1 MLGCRGTKRKGDPS
15 SLHSFFKESC
25 WDSKWWSLCSHGI
38 GVNLGVWCSGDY
50 QYRSRH
56 SGYPGCL
63 SLLLAGQRFHIDL
76 FLGLFITI
84 PIMFALGVFIEWAFI
99 RRLKW
104 DRITLSILVTFA
116 IAVIIEGVLT
126 YFFTGNLVI
135 LQTRYT
141 EQSVYM
147 PFINYYMPLIYIYAF
162 ILSVVLL
169 VGLYFIVYR
178 TSFGRCLRASMQN
191 RTAAS
196 LIGSTCH
203 RYRQSP
209 LDWGQHWQLREGWSS
224 ERPMHSIL
232 PFPMT

>member
-1 MLGCRGTKRKGDPS
+1 MASGLTLVFGVLEIINIAQGILVILGA
-15 SLHSFFKESC
+15 
-25 WDSKWWSLCSHGI
+25 
-38 GVNLGVWCSGDY
+38 Y
-50 QYRSRH
+50 
-56 SGYPGCL
+56 L
-63 SLLLAGQRFHIDL
+63 SYWLEQRFHIDL

-116 IAVIIEGVLT
+116 IAVIIEGALT

-141 EQSVYM
+141 DQSVYL

-169 VGLYFIVYR
+169 LALYLSSTVPPLDAACVR
-178 TSFGRCLRASMQN
+178 RC
-191 RTAAS
+191 RTALQRPS
-196 LIGSTCH
+196 LESMCH
-203 RYRQSP
+203 RYRRSP
-209 LDWGQHWQLREGWSS
+209 LVWGQHWQPPEGWSL
-224 ERPMHSIL
+224 ERPMPSIR
-232 PFPMT
+232 PVPMTSFHACL